1 MDQRLVMEALASPK
15 DADDALAVLESN
27 GIERVHVGIFDLD
40 AAFREQ
46 RLPIDQVRRALAGGY
61 SFCNVLHKWDS
72 GESVY
77 GEAPYVDEPVHLD
90 PASLRRYPFEA
101 DAGLIIADYAGPSR
115 QLSPR
120 ELLKAQLARAEAL
133 GFGVRAALEFE
144 FIVLDESAESL
155 RDKGFDDLSLFA
167 ADNRCWSGVTAA
179 TNAGFVAGLED
190 TAGVLGIPL
199 HRLGME
205 LGPGCFE
212 ATLAARGA
220 LAAADDAALFKV
232 ATKAFCRERDLTASF
247 MAQLSTDFPGLSG
260 HVHLSLTDKDSGAP
274 LFHDPDDAAGISA
287 PMRHFIG
294 GLVTLLPECLALCSH
309 TVNAYRRM
317 VPGNWAPRTPTWG
330 IGNYTT
336 AVRAVAGAPE
346 DARVEFRVPA
356 ADTNPYLA
364 MALCLGAGLW
374 GLEQAAEPPEPLAG
388 DGREIV
394 PEGLEALPRNLS
406 EASERLATSEA
417 ARLCFS
423 DAFIDHFVRSRRR
436 EVEAVER
443 HVSAFERARYIEVV

>member
-1 MDQRLVMEALASPK
+1 MVERLAIKALAKPK

-46 RLPIDQVRRALAGGY
+46 RLPIDQVRRAFAGGY

-72 GESVY
+72 AESVY
-77 GEAPYVDEPVHLD
+77 GEAPFVDEAVHLD
-90 PASLRRYPFEA
+90 PTSLRRYPFEA

-115 QLSPR
+115 ATSPR
-120 ELLKAQLARAEAL
+120 ELLKAQLARADAM
-133 GFGVRAALEFE
+133 GFGVHAALEFE

-155 RDKGFDDLSLFA
+155 RDKRFDDLSLFA
-167 ADNRCWSGVTAA
+167 SDNRCWSGMTAA
-179 TNAGFVAGLED
+179 TNADFVADLED
-190 TAGVLGIPL
+190 MIRILGIPL

-232 ATKAFCRERDLTASF
+232 YTKAFCRARDLTASF

-260 HVHLSLTDKDSGAP
+260 HVHLSLVDKATGVP
-274 LFHDPDDAAGISA
+274 LFHDSDDAVGMSGR
-287 PMRHFIG
+287 MRHFIG
-294 GLVTLLPECLALCSH
+294 GLLTLLPECLALCSH

-336 AVRAVAGAPE
+336 AVRAVAAAPE
-346 DARVEFRVPA
+346 DTRVEFRVPA

-374 GLEQAAEPPEPLAG
+374 GLEQAVEPPAPVTG
-388 DGREIV
+388 DGRELV
-394 PEGLEALPRNLS
+394 PEGLEALPRNLL
-406 EASERLATSEA
+406 EASERLAASKA
-417 ARLCFS
+417 ARQCFS

-436 EVEAVER
+436 EVDAIDR